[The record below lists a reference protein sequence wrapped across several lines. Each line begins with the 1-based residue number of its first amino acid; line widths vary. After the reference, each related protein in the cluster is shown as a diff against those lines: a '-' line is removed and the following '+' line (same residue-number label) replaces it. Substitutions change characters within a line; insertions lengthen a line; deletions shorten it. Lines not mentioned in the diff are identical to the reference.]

1 MEAEEVGI
9 AQPEMGNH
17 RRAQSG
23 GCSAAPSVVVP
34 GDSYELAPQRTVVLQ
49 SGRPVLAG
57 CADRSD

>member
-1 MEAEEVGI
+1 MEAEQVGI

-17 RRAQSG
+17 RHDHSG
-23 GCSAAPSVVVP
+23 GCSAAPSVVVH

-49 SGRPVLAG
+49 SGRRVIAG